1 MRKTLLTLAA
11 AACIAGGLTISA
23 EAMPLSAA
31 GAAST
36 ATANAAH
43 LILVRQGCGGGFHRN
58 WRGRCVP
65 NRRVRRYYRRHLR
78 RYRHCYTRWTYYG
91 RRRVCRYY

>member
-43 LILVRQGCGGGFHRN
+43 LILVREGCGGGFHRN
-58 WRGRCVP
+58 RYGRCVP
-65 NRRVRRYYRRHLR
+65 NRRVRRYYRRRFR
-78 RYRHCYTRWTYYG
+78 RHRHCYTRWTFSG
-91 RRRVCRYY
+91 PRRVCYYR

>member
-1 MRKTLLTLAA
+1 MRKTLLTIAA

-23 EAMPLSAA
+23 EAMPLSVA
-31 GAAST
+31 GTAS
-36 ATANAAH
+36 TANAAH

-65 NRRVRRYYRRHLR
+65 NPRVRRYYRRHWR